1 MKTIRIFILLT
12 FFLGCKKEDISKCG
26 DSIGLFTFSSYPIG
40 TAIDFNALESDPV
53 YKSIA
58 IKQFNSITPEN
69 IFKAEYIHPEQLFFN
84 WTQADSLTSFCE
96 HNNKRLYGHT
106 LIWHK
111 QLPQWILDYQGS
123 SADWVELMKT
133 HIQTIVTHFR
143 NKVTAWEV
151 VNEAFN
157 EDGTLR
163 NNIWKQKI
171 GSDYIEKAFIYA
183 HEADPNALLFYNDYN
198 LEMNPTKRHSVL
210 SLLNNLRN
218 RGVRV
223 DGIGIQMH
231 VNTSYPEPSQIA
243 SAFQEIAV
251 NNFKIHLSELD
262 ISINP
267 LDQNIEP
274 SEKLLIEQANVLGN
288 IVFNYNEIPNQY
300 QYGITFWGISDK
312 NSWIRNFYNREDYPL
327 LYDDNYLPKPC
338 YCKLMETL

>member
-1 MKTIRIFILLT
+1 MKILRIIILFI
-12 FFLGCKKEDISKCG
+12 FFLGCKKEQIPNCDDG
-26 DSIGLFTFSSYPIG
+26 IGLFTFSSYPIG
-40 TAIDFNALESDPV
+40 TAIDFNTLESDPV

-58 IKQFNSITPEN
+58 LKQFNSITPEN
-69 IFKAEYIHPEQLFFN
+69 IFKAEYIHPEPLFFN
-84 WTQADSLTSFCE
+84 WTQADSLASFCQQ
-96 HNNKRLYGHT
+96 NNKRIYGHT

-111 QLPQWILDYQGS
+111 QLPQWILDYQGNS
-123 SADWVELMKT
+123 SDWEQLMKT
-133 HIQTIVTHFR
+133 HIQTIVAHFK

-171 GSDYIEKAFIYA
+171 GSSYIEKAFVFA
-183 HEADPNALLFYNDYN
+183 KEADPNALLFYNDYN

-210 SLLNNLRN
+210 SLFNNLRN

-243 SAFQEIAV
+243 SAFQEIV
-251 NNFKIHLSELD
+251 TYNFKIHISELD

-267 LDQNIEP
+267 YNQNIEP
-274 SEKLLIEQANVLGN
+274 SAKLLTGQDRNPHSLTA
-288 IVFNYNEIPNQY
+288 YNLE
-300 QYGITFWGISDK
+300 
-312 NSWIRNFYNREDYPL
+312 R
-327 LYDDNYLPKPC
+327 
-338 YCKLMETL
+338 

>member
-1 MKTIRIFILLT
+1 MKIISLLILLT
-12 FFLGCKKEDISKCG
+12 LFIGCKKDEISNCD

-40 TAIDFNALESDPV
+40 TAIDFNTLESDPL

-58 IKQFNSITPEN
+58 LKQFNSITPEN
-69 IFKAEYIHPEQLFFN
+69 IFKAEYIHPEPLFFN
-84 WTQADSLTSFCE
+84 WTQADSLASFCQQ
-96 HNNKRLYGHT
+96 NNKRIYGHT

-111 QLPQWILDYQGS
+111 QLPQWILDYQGNS
-123 SADWVELMKT
+123 SDWEQLMKT
-133 HIQTIVTHFR
+133 HIQTIVAHFK

-171 GSDYIEKAFIYA
+171 GSSYIEKAFVFA
-183 HEADPNALLFYNDYN
+183 KEADPNALLFYNDYN
-198 LEMNPTKRHSVL
+198 LEMNPTKRQSVI

-243 SAFQEIAV
+243 SAFQEIAA
-251 NNFKIHLSELD
+251 NNFKIHVSELD

-267 LDQNIEP
+267 YNQNIEP
-274 SEKLLIEQANVLGN
+274 SAKVLTEQADLLGN
-288 IVFNYNEIPNQY
+288 IVFNYNEIPVQY

-312 NSWIRNFYNREDYPL
+312 NSWIRYFYNREDYPL
-327 LYDDNYLPKPC
+327 LYDDDYLPKPC
-338 YCKLMETL
+338 YCKLIETL

>member
-1 MKTIRIFILLT
+1 MKILKILLLLT
-12 FFLGCKKEDISKCG
+12 FLLGCQKEEIPECN
-26 DSIGLFTFSSYPIG
+26 DSIGLFTFSDYPIG
-40 TAIDFNALESDPV
+40 TAIDVNELDSDPL

-84 WTQADSLTSFCE
+84 WSQADSLVSFCE
-96 HNNKRLYGHT
+96 QNNKRLYGHT

-111 QLPQWILDYQGS
+111 QLPQWIIGFQGNS
-123 SADWVELMKT
+123 SDWEQLMKV
-133 HIQTIVTHFR
+133 HIQTIVTHFN
-143 NKVTAWEV
+143 NKVAAWEV

-163 NNIWKQKI
+163 NNIWKQNI
-171 GSDYIEKAFIYA
+171 GSGYIEKAFMFA
-183 HEADPNALLFYNDYN
+183 HEADPDALLFYNDYN
-198 LEMNPTKRHSVL
+198 LEMNPTKRHSVI
-210 SLLNNLRN
+210 SLLNNIRN

-223 DGIGIQMH
+223 DGIGVQMH
-231 VNTSYPEPSQIA
+231 ISTSYPEPSQIA
-243 SAFQEIAV
+243 GAFQEIAA
-251 NNFKIHLSELD
+251 NDFKVHITELD

-267 LDQNIEP
+267 YNQNIEP
-274 SEKLLIEQANVLGN
+274 SEKLLTEQANLLGS
-288 IVFNYNEIPNQY
+288 IVFNYNKIPDQY

-338 YCKLMETL
+338 YCKLIETL

>member
-1 MKTIRIFILLT
+1 MKIVRVLILLT
-12 FFLGCKKEDISKCG
+12 FFLGCQKEKISKCD

-40 TAIDFNALESDPV
+40 TAIDINELEFNPI

-69 IFKAEYIHPEQLFFN
+69 IFKAEYIHPEPLFFN
-84 WTQADSLTSFCE
+84 WSQADSLTSFCE
-96 HNNKRLYGHT
+96 QNNKRLYGHT

-111 QLPQWILDYQGS
+111 QLPQWILNFEGS
-123 SADWVELMKT
+123 SSDWEQLMKT
-133 HIQTIVTHFR
+133 HIQTIVTHFK

-171 GSDYIEKAFIYA
+171 GSGYIEKAFVFA
-183 HEADPNALLFYNDYN
+183 QEADPNALLFYNDYN
-198 LEMNPTKRHSVL
+198 LEMNLTKRHSVL
-210 SLLNNLRN
+210 SLFNNLRN

-223 DGIGIQMH
+223 DGIGMQMH

-243 SAFQEIAV
+243 SAFQEIAA
-251 NNFKIHLSELD
+251 NNFKIHVSELD

-267 LDQNIEP
+267 FDHNIEP
-274 SEKLLIEQANVLGN
+274 SEKLLTEQANLLGN
-288 IVFNYNEIPNQY
+288 IVFNYNEIPDQY

-312 NSWIRNFYNREDYPL
+312 NSWIRNYYNREDYPL
-327 LYDDNYLPKPC
+327 LYDDNYLPKTC
-338 YCKLMETL
+338 YCKLIETL